1 MTTIKVV
8 GIGGA
13 GTNAVN
19 RMVDSGVKGVEFIAV
34 NTDVQQLDVC
44 DADVKIHI
52 GQELTHGLGG
62 GADPSVG
69 REAMEIS
76 RDQLKAALRGADLVF
91 VTAGEGGGTGTGGAP
106 VVAQVARELGAVTIA
121 IVTKPFG
128 FEGNRRQRQ
137 ALDGIG
143 VLRDVADTVIS
154 IPNDRLLEVVERNAS
169 VVEAFQHAD
178 DILRQGVQG
187 VTDLITVPGL
197 INLDFADVRTIV
209 QDAGTALLGIGVAGG
224 ENRAQAAADMAIHSP
239 LLETSIEGARGLL
252 LNITGG
258 EDLTLFEVNEAAGVI
273 SEAADDD
280 ANIIFGAVV
289 DEKLKGKISITVVA
303 TGFGDEVRQAQAPAR
318 GPEGRAP
325 APKPEPR
332 EDRGT
337 PFGVPPTFGDAA
349 LRHPVV
355 RQSARGLTAAMR
367 ADAGAV
373 AAPPVLLDLDLDVFD
388 GPFDLLVTLI
398 LRDEIDI
405 WEVRVSRI
413 IAEYVLRLADSGE
426 FDLDA
431 TSQFVVLVAALLEMK
446 SRLLLEEDVDEELE
460 DLDPDEA
467 ARQLLERLVRY
478 SQFRNAAGALQVALG
493 RARRPALPQ
502 RAGAG
507 GAAPPARSG
516 RRPRARRPR
525 GRAHAA
531 SPRAARARHQPPGRP
546 RRVSGQGAS
555 PPAAHPR
562 RHRRVHLRRSR
573 AAGQAGARGHVLR
586 AARAALQRRGAAAP
600 DAALRRHRGQPHRGA
615 GTRRR
620 VTPAAAVR

>member
-1 MTTIKVV
+1 MADRPSMKDGLSELFRRTDSGGAIPDSSGTDAPVKGRPYVTTIKVV

-52 GQELTHGLGG
+52 GQEITHGLGG
-62 GADPSVG
+62 GANPEVG
-69 REAMEIS
+69 REAMEVS

-106 VVAQVARELGAVTIA
+106 VVAQIARELGAVTIA

-137 ALDGIG
+137 ALEGID
-143 VLRDVADTVIS
+143 VLREVADTVIS
-154 IPNDRLLEVVERNAS
+154 IPNDRLLQVVERNAS

-209 QDAGTALLGIGVAGG
+209 HDAGTALLGIGVAGG
-224 ENRAQAAADMAIHSP
+224 ENRAQVAADLAIHSP

-289 DEKLKGKISITVVA
+289 DEKLEGKISITVVA
-303 TGFGDEVRQAQAPAR
+303 TGFGDEVREAQAPSR
-318 GPEGRAP
+318 GPEARTP
-325 APKPEPR
+325 APPRPEPR
-332 EDRGT
+332 EDRGSAVRAR
-337 PFGVPPTFGDAA
+337 PQVRR

-355 RQSARGLTAAMR
+355 RQP
-367 ADAGAV
+367 AG
-373 AAPPVLLDLDLDVFD
+373 
-388 GPFDLLVTLI
+388 
-398 LRDEIDI
+398 
-405 WEVRVSRI
+405 
-413 IAEYVLRLADSGE
+413 RLSG
-426 FDLDA
+426 
-431 TSQFVVLVAALLEMK
+431 V
-446 SRLLLEEDVDEELE
+446 
-460 DLDPDEA
+460 
-467 ARQLLERLVRY
+467 
-478 SQFRNAAGALQVALG
+478 
-493 RARRPALPQ
+493 
-502 RAGAG
+502 
-507 GAAPPARSG
+507 
-516 RRPRARRPR
+516 
-525 GRAHAA
+525 
-531 SPRAARARHQPPGRP
+531 ARA
-546 RRVSGQGAS
+546 
-555 PPAAHPR
+555 
-562 RHRRVHLRRSR
+562 
-573 AAGQAGARGHVLR
+573 
-586 AARAALQRRGAAAP
+586 
-600 DAALRRHRGQPHRGA
+600 
-615 GTRRR
+615 
-620 VTPAAAVR
+620 